1 MKTEEM
7 DFDSFGANIF
17 VATFVTLA
25 LWKMVDIG
33 MWVLSH
39 IRISI
44 V

>member
-1 MKTEEM
+1 MKTKEI

-17 VATFVTLA
+17 GATFIMLA

-33 MWVLSH
+33 MWVFSH